1 MDRSFSGTELSTS
14 RWGGERWGERDERCG
29 HVSLSISKG
38 METLH
43 HSPASLRQRLCST
56 MAGGTDS
63 RTQIS
68 EAVPEAW
75 LNLHRRWADLGKTR
89 KGTKYVSNGQR
100 FSGSAA
106 LPGTQFRDFT
116 CLSLCAL
123 KREREKGSER
133 ESKENQRS
141 KCVAPRDKPL
151 KVESQVKL

>member
-1 MDRSFSGTELSTS
+1 MGLSS
-14 RWGGERWGERDERCG
+14 PHQGGEGRDGDREMRAVGTCLLVLARG
-29 HVSLSISKG
+29 WRPLI
-38 METLH
+38 TALH
-43 HSPASLRQRLCST
+43 PSDRGCVPQWW
-56 MAGGTDS
+56 GTDS

-89 KGTKYVSNGQR
+89 KGTKCVSNGRR

-116 CLSLCAL
+116 WLSLCAL
-123 KREREKGSER
+123 KTDREKGSER

-141 KCVAPRDKPL
+141 KCVAPRDKSL